1 MICALACAAPSAA
14 EAPFH
19 SLRPQLRPS
28 GNLALLTALH
38 NALTAAPERLS
49 VRPRLRPVLQDA
61 PMVAATTALVS
72 VFISPGSGVAAS
84 LRPVPRPAKL
94 ARLATRT
101 KRVEPERARSSRSRR
116 GSVCGDRDIRGTV
129 VGRVPGKLKG
139 CGASDAVRVTEVS
152 GVKLS
157 QAAVLTCDTAR
168 ALKSWVDNGVQPAF
182 RRLGPV
188 VSMRVAAHYSCRTR
202 NNRPGAKISEHGRA
216 KAIDISAFNFADG
229 EVVTV
234 LHGWRE
240 SSTQKMLSKAHARAC
255 GPFGTVLG
263 PKSDR
268 YHQDHFHL
276 DTARHRGGPYC
287 K

>member
-14 EAPFH
+14 DAPLQ

-28 GNLALLTALH
+28 ENVALLTALR
-38 NALTAAPERLS
+38 NALTAPPERLS

-94 ARLATRT
+94 A
-101 KRVEPERARSSRSRR
+101 KRAEQERARPKRSRR
-116 GSVCGDRDIRGTV
+116 GSVCGDRDIRGTE

-139 CGASDAVRVTEVS
+139 CGAANAVRVTEVS

-157 QAAVLTCDTAR
+157 QAAVLTCDTAQ
-168 ALKSWVDNGVQPAF
+168 ALKSWVDNGVKPAF

-202 NNRPGAKISEHGRA
+202 NNRPGAKISEHGKA
-216 KAIDISAFNFADG
+216 KAIDISAFHLADG

-234 LHGWRE
+234 LHGWRK
-240 SSTQKMLSKAHARAC
+240 SSTQKMLSKAHSRAC